1 MIAKSF
7 GAISAFS
14 SVFIIVII
22 IIMWFWFLYLAL
34 RADQL
39 RKLSFPADRREM
51 FWFFFIQTHSL
62 LFLSFPFL
70 SPLCNV
76 PVVNP
81 CECDFECLW
90 PCQYYTSAY
99 CMEYAYRNLLT

>member
-39 RKLSFPADRREM
+39 RKLSFPADRRE
-51 FWFFFIQTHSL
+51 
-62 LFLSFPFL
+62 LF
-70 SPLCNV
+70 
-76 PVVNP
+76 
-81 CECDFECLW
+81 
-90 PCQYYTSAY
+90 
-99 CMEYAYRNLLT
+99 

>member
-14 SVFIIVII
+14 SVFIIVIII

-39 RKLSFPADRREM
+39 RKLSFPADRRE
-51 FWFFFIQTHSL
+51 
-62 LFLSFPFL
+62 LF
-70 SPLCNV
+70 
-76 PVVNP
+76 
-81 CECDFECLW
+81 
-90 PCQYYTSAY
+90 
-99 CMEYAYRNLLT
+99 

>member
-7 GAISAFS
+7 GAISALF

-39 RKLSFPADRREM
+39 RKLSFPADRRE
-51 FWFFFIQTHSL
+51 
-62 LFLSFPFL
+62 LF
-70 SPLCNV
+70 
-76 PVVNP
+76 
-81 CECDFECLW
+81 
-90 PCQYYTSAY
+90 
-99 CMEYAYRNLLT
+99 

>member
-7 GAISAFS
+7 GAISAFF

-39 RKLSFPADRREM
+39 RKLSFPADRRE
-51 FWFFFIQTHSL
+51 
-62 LFLSFPFL
+62 LF
-70 SPLCNV
+70 
-76 PVVNP
+76 
-81 CECDFECLW
+81 
-90 PCQYYTSAY
+90 
-99 CMEYAYRNLLT
+99 